1 MRRYNTN
8 IDETN
13 IRMMVSDPQ
22 EKHLPDQAVPQT
34 PQEINDFIHTNEWI
48 VRDVIR
54 PYHGLQED
62 EDLFQE
68 ACIGMVKG
76 ISTFNPCKGVKL
88 TTYVYACAS
97 NEVKM
102 SIRKNYA
109 KKRSATVLSIET
121 YVSARSEK
129 GSKPLDL
136 PDPKVDV
143 EYTACNN
150 TLYRKIMEIVN
161 TKLTTSEQ
169 TTIFNFIEGIPQT
182 ETAKTLHTSQ
192 GQISKLYNQAIRKI
206 RKEINLNN
214 C

>member
-1 MRRYNTN
+1 
-8 IDETN
+8 
-13 IRMMVSDPQ
+13 
-22 EKHLPDQAVPQT
+22 
-34 PQEINDFIHTNEWI
+34 
-48 VRDVIR
+48 
-54 PYHGLQED
+54 
-62 EDLFQE
+62 
-68 ACIGMVKG
+68 MVKG